1 MGAGKGEG
9 GGRGGEGW
17 DVGTGQGGVE
27 WRDCFTTCLVAQKYT
42 KMVTCMSW
50 IKMQTCLTAHR
61 IQFLF
66 ICPTLMGCNKMRIPQ
81 LSTEGGVGTIHGSC
95 MHGGVI
101 IYQIFQHVKLN
112 WLVCHVVF

>member
-9 GGRGGEGW
+9 GGRGG
-17 DVGTGQGGVE
+17 VGCGDRTGRGGVE
-27 WRDCFTTCLVAQKYT
+27 GLLHN
-42 KMVTCMSW
+42 MVTCMSW
-50 IKMQTCLTAHR
+50 IKVQTCLTAHR

-66 ICPTLMGCNKMRIPQ
+66 ICPTLMGCNKMRVPQ